1 MAMVGP
7 VHRTAVTR
15 KIRQVNF
22 LVPKALARLNAL
34 AGLQELDPRYL
45 NILVVRLHKR
55 CGTLRFTVWTLAL
68 HYPIGGTK
76 RNISFV
82 SLFSNLENL
91 ENLAVAVLTESTPMT
106 PRSQRSYIH
115 HPCG

>member
-1 MAMVGP
+1 MAMIGP
-7 VHRTAVTR
+7 VHRMAVTQ
-15 KIRQVNF
+15 KIRQANF
-22 LVPKALARLNAL
+22 LVPKVLARLNAFL
-34 AGLQELDPRYL
+34 GLQELDPRYL
-45 NILVVRLHKR
+45 DVLVVRLHKR
-55 CGTLRFTVWTLAL
+55 CGTLRFTVRTLAL

-82 SLFSNLENL
+82 SLFSNL